1 MRLIID
7 VGCNVLDG
15 FKKLSSIEN
24 INKDDRKVFVEAN
37 PECWHF
43 LENEISKLENSEFIQ
58 KALDTTNR
66 TVELITRADKKTDTA
81 ATILGKK
88 FIEDSLNRWN
98 IKVDN
103 YLTYYVSTITIQ
115 QIIESQKLNFDS
127 IILKLDAEGVEYTV
141 LQQILDNDIHI
152 DKIYC
157 EFHVHNIEDD
167 NNKNILIEKLIKK
180 GISVFN
186 WD

>member
-24 INKDDRKVFVEAN
+24 INKNDKKVFVEAN

-43 LENEISKLENSEFIQ
+43 LENEISKIENSEFIK

-66 TVELITRADKKTDTA
+66 TVELITRADKKNDTA
-81 ATILGKK
+81 ATILGKQ

-115 QIIESQKLNFDS
+115 QIIESQTEKYDS

-141 LQQILDNDIHI
+141 LQQILDNDINI

-157 EFHVHNIEDD
+157 EFHVHNTNDE
-167 NNKNILIEKLIKK
+167 NHKNILIEKLIKK

>member
-127 IILKLDAEGVEYTV
+127 IILKLDAEGVEYSV